1 MDRTDTKVK
10 TSMRNFL
17 LALAL
22 LLITNILMGVTLMTL
37 SKITLREQIDQRML
51 DVANTAARQLNGDDL
66 KTLKAQDVG
75 TEAYD
80 SALETLR
87 SFQDSI
93 ELDYIYGIRAESD
106 GTFTFTIDPA
116 EEDPGEFGSLIVTTP
131 ALQQA
136 ANGTPSVDKKAY
148 SDAWGR
154 FYSAYSPVFDSNGD
168 VAGIVGVDFNAEWY
182 DGKINSHRAIAVI
195 IAMVAMTIG
204 IVLSFTIM
212 SQNRKRFSAML
223 QQLSTLSKET
233 ERLDRIIMQSSI
245 KKLDLLPESDSAVLK
260 TLATGVTHSRHS
272 SDEYEAM
279 NTSIEA
285 VYTKLHSYLKYIDS
299 EVYTDDT
306 TGVNN
311 KAAYRNKIKEL
322 DESILAG
329 NAVFSMAF
337 FDINGIKKIYV
348 HYGFEAGEKL
358 MYECAKLLKEVFG
371 EKNIYHITGDEFI
384 VIMEK
389 KGRLDMRE
397 YLTKFETALKQYND
411 EHIQDNQL
419 SVAKGYV
426 TYDSEKHSNYRQVFI
441 EVKAACDKDKDEYY
455 GRTSALN

>member
-272 SDEYEAM
+272 SDEYEAI

-371 EKNIYHITGDEFI
+371 
-384 VIMEK
+384 
-389 KGRLDMRE
+389 
-397 YLTKFETALKQYND
+397 
-411 EHIQDNQL
+411 
-419 SVAKGYV
+419 
-426 TYDSEKHSNYRQVFI
+426 
-441 EVKAACDKDKDEYY
+441 
-455 GRTSALN
+455 

>member
-168 VAGIVGVDFNAEWY
+168 VA
-182 DGKINSHRAIAVI
+182 
-195 IAMVAMTIG
+195 
-204 IVLSFTIM
+204 
-212 SQNRKRFSAML
+212 
-223 QQLSTLSKET
+223 
-233 ERLDRIIMQSSI
+233 
-245 KKLDLLPESDSAVLK
+245 
-260 TLATGVTHSRHS
+260 
-272 SDEYEAM
+272 
-279 NTSIEA
+279 
-285 VYTKLHSYLKYIDS
+285 
-299 EVYTDDT
+299 
-306 TGVNN
+306 
-311 KAAYRNKIKEL
+311 
-322 DESILAG
+322 
-329 NAVFSMAF
+329 
-337 FDINGIKKIYV
+337 
-348 HYGFEAGEKL
+348 
-358 MYECAKLLKEVFG
+358 
-371 EKNIYHITGDEFI
+371 
-384 VIMEK
+384 
-389 KGRLDMRE
+389 
-397 YLTKFETALKQYND
+397 
-411 EHIQDNQL
+411 
-419 SVAKGYV
+419 
-426 TYDSEKHSNYRQVFI
+426 
-441 EVKAACDKDKDEYY
+441 
-455 GRTSALN
+455 

>member
-1 MDRTDTKVK
+1 MGF
-10 TSMRNFL
+10 SEN
-17 LALAL
+17 
-22 LLITNILMGVTLMTL
+22 ITAFRSFVDLSSAESGL

-272 SDEYEAM
+272 SDEYEAI
-279 NTSIEA
+279 NTSI
-285 VYTKLHSYLKYIDS
+285 
-299 EVYTDDT
+299 
-306 TGVNN
+306 
-311 KAAYRNKIKEL
+311 
-322 DESILAG
+322 
-329 NAVFSMAF
+329 
-337 FDINGIKKIYV
+337 
-348 HYGFEAGEKL
+348 
-358 MYECAKLLKEVFG
+358 
-371 EKNIYHITGDEFI
+371 FI
-384 VIMEK
+384 
-389 KGRLDMRE
+389 
-397 YLTKFETALKQYND
+397 
-411 EHIQDNQL
+411 
-419 SVAKGYV
+419 
-426 TYDSEKHSNYRQVFI
+426 
-441 EVKAACDKDKDEYY
+441 
-455 GRTSALN
+455 